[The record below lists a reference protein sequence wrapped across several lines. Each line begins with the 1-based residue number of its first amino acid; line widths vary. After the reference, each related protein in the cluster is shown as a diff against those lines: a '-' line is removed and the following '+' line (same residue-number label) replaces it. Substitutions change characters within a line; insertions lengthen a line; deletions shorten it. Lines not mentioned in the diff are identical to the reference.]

1 MGASMIRINDVHAIQ
16 LIANAC
22 HVQFVPR
29 IHHCIA
35 TYDEHDRLVG
45 GNLYTDYWGNGGSCQ
60 LHTACFNKR
69 AVSKAMLYLAFDYP
83 FRQLGVAK
91 IFGLVPERNHA
102 ARNFDLKLGFKIEYL
117 AAGVFNHA
125 DGVNCMCLNR
135 MTKEACW
142 RLDIKMP
149 YIENAPES
157 LTRVERPWA
166 AMPPYNNFPAEKVM
180 G

>member
-1 MGASMIRINDVHAIQ
+1 MIRINDVHAIQ

-22 HVQFVPR
+22 HVQFVPK

-35 TYDEHDRLVG
+35 TYDESDRLVG

-83 FRQLGVAK
+83 FRQLKVKK

-102 ARNFDLKLGFKIEYL
+102 ARNFDLKLGFKLEYL
-117 AAGVFNHA
+117 AEDVFSHA
-125 DGVNCMCLNR
+125 DGVNGMYIMSMR
-135 MTKEACW
+135 KEDCKW
-142 RLDIKMP
+142 LDMKMP
-149 YIENAPES
+149 FIDYAPLDRTS
-157 LTRVERPWA
+157 TVQPLA
-166 AMPPYNNFPAEKVM
+166 AMPTYNSLPAE
-180 G
+180 